1 MGSSMATAAVQMD
14 LDVPEG
20 VEIFG
25 CERHENSFVF
35 EVGWKWPER
44 CTCRKC
50 KHEQAAC
57 FEAKRDFRVIRDLD
71 IMGQPSFFAYQ
82 VFFHRCQ
89 RCGSR
94 QELLPPFRRERA
106 NHTYRFEEMVI
117 RMCIGSTIEDVARR
131 LGVSAEMIDNI
142 LRTWASQEKTIDPQR
157 KITDVG
163 LDEISLKKGHKLYVT
178 ILTDL
183 TDPKRPQILAVVAGR
198 DEEAA
203 RACLQHLTAE
213 QRQQIRT
220 HRTDMCKA
228 FPAACSKLLPNST
241 HVADRFHIAKRL
253 GEVVD
258 SQRKKLLAHTNAS

>member
-1 MGSSMATAAVQMD
+1 MATAAVQMD

-20 VEIFG
+20 VEIYG

-35 EVGWKWPER
+35 EVGWER
-44 CTCRKC
+44 PQRCACRKC
-50 KHEQAAC
+50 GHEQEAC
-57 FEAKRDFRVIRDLD
+57 FEPKRDVRVIRDLD
-71 IMGQPSFFAYQ
+71 IMGQPSFFTYQ
-82 VFFHRCQ
+82 VVFHRCQ

-106 NHTYRFEEMVI
+106 NHTNRFEEMVI
-117 RMCIGSTIEDVARR
+117 RLCIGSTMEDVARR

-142 LRTWASQEKTIDPQR
+142 LQAWASQEKTIDPQR
-157 KITDVG
+157 QITDIG

-183 TDPKRPQILAVVAGR
+183 TDPDRPQILAVVAGR
-198 DEEAA
+198 DEQAA
-203 RACLQHLTAE
+203 LQCLRCLSVE
-213 QRQQIRT
+213 QQQQVRT

-228 FPAACSKLLPNST
+228 FPAACGKLLPHSI
-241 HVADRFHIAKRL
+241 HVADRFHVAKRL

-258 SQRKKLLAHTNAS
+258 SQRKKLLAPTNAN